1 MASGQKVWLKEQGLD
16 IYDSIQ
22 CLVEWKT
29 AGEHTFNQALLVNW
43 IDPETSS
50 AMSDQKIKFVGT
62 IGRYEGD
69 QKERG
74 VKLLYDDEALE
85 EPNPDFCR
93 PYQTTDGFLV
103 WEGYG
108 IESIVNFLKDVE
120 KITAGKFKPQ
130 DLEGN
135 RPTFTESVFSTSV
148 IEAAE
153 VSLKNNSDWVVI

>member
-1 MASGQKVWLKEQGLD
+1 MILYSVWL
-16 IYDSIQ
+16 
-22 CLVEWKT
+22 WKT

-62 IGRYEGD
+62 NGRYEGD

-93 PYQTTDGFLV
+93 PYQTTDGFLT

-108 IESIVNFLKDVE
+108 IESTVNFLKDVE
-120 KITAGKFKPQ
+120 NITAGKFKPQ